1 MMWIVCNDS
10 EITNI
15 KYSISLYNDSS
26 EKMDAIDS
34 ESVACIVT
42 SPPYFNYINYGG
54 VGIGSE
60 SVYSDYINNLKK
72 VFTESYR
79 VLLKGGT
86 FCMNITNMKSRVKTD
101 KSSFLHSIAADVTK
115 LMQNTGFIFFD
126 EIVWIKADAN
136 NGALK
141 GKPLFGSYPYPPTPK
156 ILDSI
161 FENIL
166 IFKKPGKR
174 IPMPKEIKEKSK
186 LTKEEWQV
194 FTKGIWNIIPDRKA
208 KHPATFPLEI
218 PYRLIKMYSFV
229 DDLILDPFS
238 GSGTTL
244 LASYKLNRRAVGFEI
259 NEGYV
264 FETMERF
271 NVDAYN
277 KTKC

>member
-208 KHPATFPLEI
+208 KHPATFPFEI